1 MKKNKKE
8 VPIAYDTEYDEYE
21 TIEYGIQDKEESDTE
36 ISDLESDISDKN
48 DQDVNLKDVEEMNN
62 NYSFLNI
69 KPKKQKN
76 INTDDN
82 KTVSIE
88 LQEEQ
93 YLSD

>member
-8 VPIAYDTEYDEYE
+8 NPIAYDIDYDEYE
-21 TIEYGIQDKEESDTE
+21 TIEYENNEKEESDTE

-48 DQDVNLKDVEEMNN
+48 DQEVILKEVEEMNN

-69 KPKKQKN
+69 KPKKKKDTN
-76 INTDDN
+76 ISKESENT
-82 KTVSIE
+82 E
-88 LQEEQ
+88 LQEEP